1 MNAEKILLA
10 SASVCAVWLAMLMRR
25 KGDRLGAI
33 EHVLLALGLQ
43 TLRGYLS
50 PTVGGIPAFC
60 CNNWR
65 ACRLVWVKYSQ
76 PRGR

>member
-43 TLRGYLS
+43 TFGV
-50 PTVGGIPAFC
+50 PP
-60 CNNWR
+60 
-65 ACRLVWVKYSQ
+65 K
-76 PRGR
+76 